1 MSDNMYKIRKA
12 EAQKEAAALREELDS
27 NAAAAENPDTDTDS
41 EDEDIDRIVII
52 HESGDDKPY
61 KLMHSE
67 VSFDVDITEDG
78 ELILTKG
85 KLVTNYLIRNT
96 DVDKIETWRYVI
108 TGVKLLGFHVDAAKD
123 TITYEFSADDFMDQ
137 TLVDDDG

>member
-1 MSDNMYKIRKA
+1 MSDKMDKIRKA
-12 EAQKEAAALREELDS
+12 EAQKEAAALREELDG
-27 NAAAAENPDTDTDS
+27 NTVENPDTES
-41 EDEDIDRIVII
+41 EDEDVDRIVII

-96 DVDKIETWRYVI
+96 DVEKIETWRYVI

>member
-1 MSDNMYKIRKA
+1 MSDKMDKIRKA

-27 NAAAAENPDTDTDS
+27 NTAAAEQDTNAEPEN
-41 EDEDIDRIVII
+41 EDVDRIVII

-67 VSFDVDITEDG
+67 VSFDVDITEEG

-96 DVDKIETWRYVI
+96 DVEKIETWRYVI

>member
-1 MSDNMYKIRKA
+1 MSDKMDKIRKA

-27 NAAAAENPDTDTDS
+27 NAAAAEQDTNAES

-96 DVDKIETWRYVI
+96 DVEEIET
-108 TGVKLLGFHVDAAKD
+108 
-123 TITYEFSADDFMDQ
+123 
-137 TLVDDDG
+137 

>member
-1 MSDNMYKIRKA
+1 MSDKMDKIRKA

-27 NAAAAENPDTDTDS
+27 NAAAAEQDTNAES

-61 KLMHSE
+61 KLMHSV

-96 DVDKIETWRYVI
+96 DVEKIETWRYVI

>member
-1 MSDNMYKIRKA
+1 MSDKMDKIRKA

-27 NAAAAENPDTDTDS
+27 NTAAAEQDTNAES
-41 EDEDIDRIVII
+41 ENEDIDRIVII

-96 DVDKIETWRYVI
+96 DVEKIETWRYVI

>member
-1 MSDNMYKIRKA
+1 MSDKMDKIRKA

-27 NAAAAENPDTDTDS
+27 NAAAAEQDTNAES
-41 EDEDIDRIVII
+41 ENEDVDRIVII

-96 DVDKIETWRYVI
+96 DVEKIETWRYVI

>member
-1 MSDNMYKIRKA
+1 MSDKMDKIRKA

-27 NAAAAENPDTDTDS
+27 NTAAAEQDTNTES

-96 DVDKIETWRYVI
+96 DVEKIETWRYVI
-108 TGVKLLGFHVDAAKD
+108 TGVKLLGFHVDTVKD

>member
-1 MSDNMYKIRKA
+1 MSDKMDKIRKA

-27 NAAAAENPDTDTDS
+27 NAAAAKQDTNAES

-96 DVDKIETWRYVI
+96 DVEKIETWRYVI

>member
-1 MSDNMYKIRKA
+1 MSDKMDKIRKA

-27 NAAAAENPDTDTDS
+27 NTAAAEQDTNAES
-41 EDEDIDRIVII
+41 KDEDIDRIVII

-96 DVDKIETWRYVI
+96 DVEKIETWRYVI
-108 TGVKLLGFHVDAAKD
+108 TGVKLLGFHVNAAKD

-137 TLVDDDG
+137 TMVDDDG

>member
-1 MSDNMYKIRKA
+1 MSDKMDKIRKA

-27 NAAAAENPDTDTDS
+27 NTAAAEQDTNAES

-96 DVDKIETWRYVI
+96 DVEKIETWRYVI
-108 TGVKLLGFHVDAAKD
+108 TGVKLLGFHVNAAKD

>member
-1 MSDNMYKIRKA
+1 MSDKMDKIRKA

-27 NAAAAENPDTDTDS
+27 NAAAAEQDTNAES

-96 DVDKIETWRYVI
+96 DVEKIETWRYVI

-123 TITYEFSADDFMDQ
+123 TITYEFSADDYMDQ
-137 TLVDDDG
+137 TLEDDDG